1 MATHGKWTGER
12 KEKRIEFIIDGKKS
26 RKGKEK

>member
-1 MATHGKWTGER
+1 VDRRKWTGER
-12 KEKRIEFIIDGKKS
+12 GENRIELIIDGKKS